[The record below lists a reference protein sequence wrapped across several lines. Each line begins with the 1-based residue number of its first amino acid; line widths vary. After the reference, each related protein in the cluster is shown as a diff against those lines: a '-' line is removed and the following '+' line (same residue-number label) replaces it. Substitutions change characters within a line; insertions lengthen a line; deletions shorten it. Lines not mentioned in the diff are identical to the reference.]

1 MYPVSNKK
9 VANSDLWWERTR
21 EQRQNPSFGLLAV
34 QLWGFFRPG
43 RYCCF
48 IFFGRGA
55 VAGTLITLNTVEV
68 ARRQGEE
75 TGTQGWAQR
84 EAAKERKEI
93 QDVFP
98 FFNDIFCLLS
108 RGSDSSQEKQ
118 TPTRTQHDILFLL
131 QRRLTINFIPSPV
144 RIAYFLFLSS
154 HLLSSLSASSLTYP
168 RAPGVIFRGS
178 ERTSG
183 LFAGR
188 ISGSRHQISRFL
200 GYIKRAAPVP
210 AMQRHKRIRPER
222 YYPGKDVSWEF
233 KAKWKWTWVC
243 RRWLSS
249 IISIEEILF

>member
-1 MYPVSNKK
+1 MFS
-9 VANSDLWWERTR
+9 L
-21 EQRQNPSFGLLAV
+21 
-34 QLWGFFRPG
+34 
-43 RYCCF
+43 
-48 IFFGRGA
+48 
-55 VAGTLITLNTVEV
+55 
-68 ARRQGEE
+68 
-75 TGTQGWAQR
+75 
-84 EAAKERKEI
+84 
-93 QDVFP
+93 

-168 RAPGVIFRGS
+168 RDPRVIFRGS

-200 GYIKRAAPVP
+200 GYIKRADPFP

-249 IISIEEILF
+249 IISIEEILFYGHFSEKRHVLASQPSTYSLLSLFALCHVTFSGEILNWPETPAVLSQPPLGCTNKVESAVNDSRCFLKSLPL

>member
-1 MYPVSNKK
+1 MRADQRAATEPKFWVTCSPAVRVLQAWEVLLFYFLWKGGCGRNFNNIKHSWSSTSSGLGDWDSGLSAERSGQGKK
-9 VANSDLWWERTR
+9 GD
-21 EQRQNPSFGLLAV
+21 PGCFSF
-34 QLWGFFRPG
+34 
-43 RYCCF
+43 
-48 IFFGRGA
+48 
-55 VAGTLITLNTVEV
+55 
-68 ARRQGEE
+68 
-75 TGTQGWAQR
+75 
-84 EAAKERKEI
+84 
-93 QDVFP
+93 

-118 TPTRTQHDILFLL
+118 TPTRTQHDILFFL
-131 QRRLTINFIPSPV
+131 QRRLTINFIPSPD

-168 RAPGVIFRGS
+168 RDPGVIFRGS

-200 GYIKRAAPVP
+200 GYIKRAAPFP
-210 AMQRHKRIRPER
+210 AMQLHKRIRPER